1 MSTQSTGRTRGIAR
15 DGGAGLIHFL
25 VSAIVFL
32 VVLVLAILFVSPFLW
47 TAFSSLKSYGEI
59 YIYPPT
65 LFPRAPVWENYR
77 LIFTEVPFL
86 RFITNTLVIAVLTVI
101 GASISAALVG
111 YSFARFRWPGR
122 DIFFMICLGTMMLPI
137 EVTLI
142 PTYIMFSKIKWI
154 DTWKPLI
161 VPAWF
166 GGGAFNIFLF
176 RQFFMTLP
184 VDLDDAAMIDGAGP
198 FRTFWAILLPLSVP
212 AITTVFV
219 IGFIG
224 SWNNFLGPL
233 VFLNT
238 TEKYPI
244 ALGIQWFRGVAG
256 NVGGFGK
263 PTEQLMMAAAFVAT
277 LLPLIIFV
285 FAQRFFVE
293 GIVTTGFKGAG
304 A

>member
-1 MSTQSTGRTRGIAR
+1 MMQATRTARGGVGDQRSALGRL
-15 DGGAGLIHFL
+15 AGNALLFL
-25 VSAIVFL
+25 L
-32 VVLVLAILFVSPFLW
+32 MLVLAILFVAPFFW

-59 YIYPPT
+59 YRYPPT
-65 LFPRAPVWENYR
+65 LLPRVPMWENYQ
-77 LIFTEVPFL
+77 LIFTRVPFL
-86 RFITNTLVIAVLTVI
+86 RFIYNTLMIATLTVI
-101 GASISAALVG
+101 GATGSAELVG
-111 YSFARFRWPGR
+111 YSFSRFRWPGR
-122 DIFFMICLGTMMLPI
+122 DIFFTICLATMMLPV

-142 PTYIMFSKIKWI
+142 PTYILFSRMRWI
-154 DTWKPLI
+154 DTWRPLI

-176 RQFFMTLP
+176 RQFFMTIP
-184 VDLDDAAMIDGAGP
+184 MDLDDAAMIDGAGP
-198 FRTFWAILLPLSVP
+198 FRTFWEILLPLCKP
-212 AITTVFV
+212 AIATVFV

-238 TEKYPI
+238 TEKFPI

-256 NVGGFGK
+256 NIGAFGQ

-277 LLPLIIFV
+277 LVPLILFMS
-285 FAQRFFVE
+285 AQRFFVE
-293 GIVTTGFKGAG
+293 GIVTTGFKGA